1 VQAVVL
7 AAGEGRRMR
16 PLSERWPKPVLPI
29 DGRPVIASLLR
40 ELAAAGLTEV
50 IVVTGYLAEQVEEL
64 LGDGSAFGVE
74 VRYARQPRPDGSA
87 DAVRRAVEAGA
98 RAPFLVSAADTVYT
112 PGDVARFAEAF
123 LSSGSPSALAFAP
136 DGRPA
141 PLWGLTEAV
150 RLEDLAGPPFEL
162 LEAVQRAGEIARVE
176 IGQTRAVTDP
186 LDLVRENFP
195 YLR

>member
-1 VQAVVL
+1 M

-16 PLSERWPKPVLPI
+16 PLSERWPKAVLPI

-50 IVVTGYLAEQVEEL
+50 TVVTGHLAEQVEEL

-74 VRYARQPRPDGSA
+74 VRYARQASPDGSA
-87 DAVRRAVEAGA
+87 DAVRRAVEAGV
-98 RAPFLVSAADTVYT
+98 RPPFLVSAADTLYT
-112 PGDVARFAEAF
+112 PGDVRRFTEAF
-123 LSSGSPSALAFAP
+123 LASGKASAMAYAP
-136 DGRPA
+136 DGSPA
-141 PLWGLTEAV
+141 PLWGLTAAV
-150 RLEDLAGPPFEL
+150 ARLLHELSGPPYEL
-162 LEAVQRAGEIARVE
+162 LEAVQRAGEVARVE

>member
-1 VQAVVL
+1 
-7 AAGEGRRMR
+7 MR

-40 ELAAAGLTEV
+40 ELAAADLTEV
-50 IVVTGYLAEQVEEL
+50 TVVTGYLAEQVEEL

-74 VRYARQPRPDGSA
+74 LRYARQPRPDGSA

-98 RAPFLVSAADTVYT
+98 RTPFLVSAADTVYT
-112 PGDVARFAEAF
+112 PGDVARFVEAF

-136 DGRPA
+136 DGSPA
-141 PLWGLTEAV
+141 PLWGLTKDV

-162 LEAVQRAGEIARVE
+162 LEAVQRAGEVARVE
-176 IGQTRAVTDP
+176 LGETRAVTDP

>member
-1 VQAVVL
+1 
-7 AAGEGRRMR
+7 
-16 PLSERWPKPVLPI
+16 
-29 DGRPVIASLLR
+29 
-40 ELAAAGLTEV
+40 
-50 IVVTGYLAEQVEEL
+50 
-64 LGDGSAFGVE
+64 
-74 VRYARQPRPDGSA
+74 
-87 DAVRRAVEAGA
+87 
-98 RAPFLVSAADTVYT
+98 
-112 PGDVARFAEAF
+112 VARFAEAF

-136 DGRPA
+136 DGSPA

>member
-1 VQAVVL
+1 
-7 AAGEGRRMR
+7 MR

-40 ELAAAGLTEV
+40 ELVAGGFSEV
-50 IVVTGYLAEQVEEL
+50 TVVTGHLAEQVEEL
-64 LGDGSAFGVE
+64 LGDGSAFGIA
-74 VRYARQPRPDGSA
+74 VRYARQPKPDGSA
-87 DAVRRAVEAGA
+87 DAVA
-98 RAPFLVSAADTVYT
+98 RALESGVRPPLIVSAADTLYSA
-112 PGDVARFAEAF
+112 GDVGRFVEAF
-123 LSSGSPSALAFAP
+123 AASGKPSALAYVP

-150 RLEDLAGPPFEL
+150 TAVLHELDGPPFEL
-162 LEAVQRAGEIARVE
+162 LEAVRRAGEVARVE
-176 IGQTRAVTDP
+176 IGKTRGVTGP